1 MLSLG
6 FFNPALLWL
15 APLAAI
21 PIVIHLLNRRRFQK
35 VPWAAMEYLLRAL
48 KQNRRRIQMEHWLLL
63 LLRTLAVLLL
73 VSLVS
78 RPQLTGGGLVDTRT
92 HHIVVVD
99 DSASMGQR
107 AGARDVYKLATD
119 KLNLLATSLS
129 KTNSGDLFTLI
140 RSSKRDKPELV
151 AVNIGQ
157 QLPKRIREVMVEDNP
172 SVTTFDL
179 AGILEEARKRAR
191 DTKEASRTQYY
202 VITDFRRNDWLK
214 DDGKPRNELKRL
226 AEWDAT
232 IEQLKIL
239 EVGGADSENL
249 GITAVRRVNRLAT
262 AGTQVTLAVEIRN
275 FGQNPS
281 PATELAVEIDG
292 KSSRT
297 VSVPPLGSG
306 EKRTIDV
313 QHTFHDPGFH
323 GILVSLPQDRYPVDD
338 RRALALEVLPTS
350 SVLVVDGDPSS
361 DPGKSETRILAT
373 ALDPSDEV
381 DSLSGITPQVI
392 PGDALQNQDLA
403 GFNMIWL
410 LNLPAP
416 TADVIKKLEEYV
428 KAGGGLVFALGNQ
441 IQTTRYNEVLYKNG
455 EGLLPLGL
463 TDIKGDFDRPDKV
476 FVADPTHSA
485 VKEAAEFHRY
495 VFANLTQIKRY
506 IGTAEDATA
515 TVSVV
520 LRIKDARGA
529 PLMVSKSY
537 ENGGEVTLITSTL
550 DGDWDELLTWHNGPM
565 LAQAIHRYAVRVHD
579 LSNYNQQP
587 DGEFN
592 LTLNRGYYASDV
604 LVRGQHYERTFTA
617 ETSDKDGD
625 KESGE
630 VFARLSVKMQELKG
644 CGLFDVILRPTGGA
658 DEERLLAR
666 NPPTGD
672 GQLEKLLLGDCWR
685 AYPDLK
691 DSGVL
696 EVIPT
701 RVGSDQL
708 VFTGQGEIWRLL
720 ALVLLGSLLLE
731 TILAWRFGRR

>member
-21 PIVIHLLNRRRFQK
+21 PIIIHILNRRRFQK

-48 KQNRRRIQMEHWLLL
+48 KQNRRRIQMEQWLLL
-63 LLRTLAVLLL
+63 LLRVLAVVLL
-73 VSLVS
+73 VFLVS
-78 RPQLTGGGLVDTRT
+78 RPQLAGGGLVDTRT
-92 HHIVVVD
+92 HHVVVLD

-107 AGARDVYKLATD
+107 AGTRDVYKLATD

-140 RSSKRDKPELV
+140 RSSKREKPELV
-151 AVNIGQ
+151 AVSIGQ
-157 QLPKRIREVMVEDNP
+157 QLPKRIRDVLVDDQP

-179 AGILEEARKRAR
+179 AGVLDEVRKRAQ

-226 AEWDAT
+226 SEWDET
-232 IEQLKIL
+232 IEHLKIL
-239 EVGGADSENL
+239 EVGGTDAENL

-262 AGTQVTLAVEIRN
+262 AGTPVTLAVEIQN
-275 FGQNPS
+275 FGLNPS
-281 PATELAVEIDG
+281 AATELSVEIDG
-292 KSSRT
+292 KSSR
-297 VSVPPLGSG
+297 SLPVPPLGTG

-350 SVLVVDGDPSS
+350 SVLVVDGDPNS
-361 DPGKSETRILAT
+361 DPGKSESEILAT

-381 DSLSGITPQVI
+381 DALSGITPQVV
-392 PGDALQNQDLA
+392 PGDALQTQDLA

-410 LNLPAP
+410 LNVPAP
-416 TADVIKKLEEYV
+416 TADVVKKLEDYV
-428 KAGGGLVFALGNQ
+428 RGGGGLVFSLGNQ
-441 IQTTRYNEVLYKNG
+441 IEATRYNQVFYKNG
-455 EGLLPLGL
+455 DGLLPLGL
-463 TDIKGDFDRPDKV
+463 LDVKGDFDHPDKV
-476 FVADPTHSA
+476 FVADPTHPA

-495 VFANLTQIKRY
+495 VFANLTQVKRY
-506 IGTAEDATA
+506 FTTAEDATA
-515 TVSVV
+515 TVSVA
-520 LRIKDARGA
+520 LRIKDSRGA
-529 PLMVSKSY
+529 PLLVTKAF
-537 ENGGEVTLITSTL
+537 ENGGDVTLITTTL
-550 DGDWDELLTWHNGPM
+550 DGDWDEVLTWHNGPM

-579 LSNYNQQP
+579 LSNYNLLP

-604 LVRGQHYERTFTA
+604 LIRNQNYERTFTA
-617 ETSDKDGD
+617 ETTDQETG

-630 VFARLSVKMQELKG
+630 VFARLSVKMQELRG

-658 DEERLLAR
+658 DEKRLLAR
-666 NPPTGD
+666 NAPTGD
-672 GQLEKLLLGDCWR
+672 GNLQKLLLGDFWR
-685 AYPDLK
+685 VYPDLK
-691 DSGVL
+691 ETGVV

-708 VFTGQGEIWRLL
+708 VLTGQGEIWRLL
-720 ALVLLGSLLLE
+720 AFVLLGALVLE
-731 TILAWRFGRR
+731 SILAWRFGRR